1 LYIIIHTRAM
11 ATGVATMG
19 KRKIDRKKPLPRKG
33 RLRRSAKAT
42 PRTTWS
48 AVASTVK

>member
-1 LYIIIHTRAM
+1 LYIIIHTSAM

-19 KRKIDRKKPLPRKG
+19 RRKMARMTPLPRNG
-33 RLRRSAKAT
+33 RFSSSATDT
-42 PRTTWS
+42 PSTSWS